1 MCYIII
7 VNPNQITG
15 FTPGLTSIWNACFVG
30 GILAA
35 VVATLLMAFIANKP
49 FALAAG
55 ILYFKIKQLFS
66 LISEDQYEQAMPIV
80 EKQRKKVY
88 ILAGLSTLFTILTI
102 VMAIINNT

>member
-1 MCYIII
+1 MGAIQII
-7 VNPNQITG
+7 
-15 FTPGLTSIWNACFVG
+15 GLISG
-30 GILAA
+30 GCAL
-35 VVATLLMAFIANKP
+35 F

-66 LISEDQYEQAMPIV
+66 LISEDQYEQVMPIV

-88 ILAGLSTLFTILTI
+88 TLAGLSTVFTILTI